1 MSIAKSASLSYESSV
16 EVRLVIEF
24 KKAKKK
30 NCLDTS
36 FLGALGVSSTK

>member
-1 MSIAKSASLSYESSV
+1 MSIGKSASLSYESS
-16 EVRLVIEF
+16 EEMRRVIEF
-24 KKAKKK
+24 KAKK